1 MIDETSIRR
10 FLKRAG
16 HSPLKAELVAI
27 MRRFDLDGDA
37 KLSFTEFAEAL
48 TPMQPDVIQNPFRF
62 PTRITSESRG
72 RSGLTTI

>member
-1 MIDETSIRR
+1 M
-10 FLKRAG
+10 
-16 HSPLKAELVAI
+16 AI

-62 PTRITSESRG
+62 TTRGSENRG
-72 RSGLTTI
+72 RSGLTTIQENLRGENNETVSES